1 MNHSSQTFEVHQTEF
16 FRKWLAGLK
25 DKHAKVR
32 VLTRLERVQRGLLGD
47 ANFFEGIG
55 ELRIPYGPGY
65 RLYFVQRGETVIF
78 LLNGGDKSSQR
89 RDIEKAKDIARRL

>member
-1 MNHSSQTFEVHQTEF
+1 MNHNSQIFEVHQTEA

-25 DKHAKVR
+25 DKHAKAR
-32 VLTRLERVQRGLLGD
+32 VLTRMERVQRGLLGD
-47 ANFFEGIG
+47 AKFFEGIG

-89 RDIEKAKDIARRL
+89 RDIEKAKDLAQRV